1 MLSDVALEKHAL
13 SYLLQEENQ
22 NYPLGVGLLGQCVD
36 VYAVQPDVAQI
47 PLLGTLP
54 KIFQQKYRRAWA

>member
-22 NYPLGVGLLGQCVD
+22 NYPQGGDLGNVWLDCIHI
-36 VYAVQPDVAQI
+36 YALTQQPH
-47 PLLGTLP
+47 
-54 KIFQQKYRRAWA
+54 F